1 MDLPYC
7 ISGTDKLGSWV
18 IEDSG
23 EIPQMITD
31 TAKGING
38 SIAYIFES
46 YERTIKIEFRSE
58 SALTSF
64 MNTLKANKGV
74 FTYDTKDY
82 LVQNISLIEFFP
94 SSVPVFTYSLTLYR
108 DGYS

>member
-1 MDLPYC
+1 MNLPYC
-7 ISGTDKLGSWV
+7 IAGSEKLGSWV
-18 IEDSG
+18 IEDSE

-31 TAKGING
+31 IAKGING

-46 YERTIKIEFRSE
+46 YERKIKIEFRSE
-58 SALTSF
+58 PTLISF

-82 LVQNISLIEFFP
+82 LVQDISMLEFFP
-94 SSVPVFTYSLTLYR
+94 SETPVFTYQLTLYR

>member
-23 EIPQMITD
+23 EILQMVTNV
-31 TAKGING
+31 AKGING
-38 SIAYIFES
+38 SIADIFES

-58 SALTSF
+58 PSLTSF
-64 MNTLKANKGV
+64 MSTLKANKDT
-74 FTYDTKDY
+74 FNYDFKDY
-82 LVQNISLIEFFP
+82 LVQDISLIEFFP
-94 SSVPVFTYSLTLYR
+94 SSVPVFTYQLTLYR

>member
-18 IEDSG
+18 IEDSE
-23 EIPQMITD
+23 EIPQMITNV
-31 TAKGING
+31 AKGING
-38 SIAYIFES
+38 SIADIFES
-46 YERTIKIEFRSE
+46 YERIIKIEFRSKPV
-58 SALTSF
+58 LISF
-64 MNTLKANKGV
+64 MSTLKTNKGV
-74 FTYDTKDY
+74 FNYDFKDY

-94 SSVPVFTYSLTLYR
+94 SSIPVYTYQLTLYR

>member
-1 MDLPYC
+1 MNLPYC
-7 ISGTDKLGSWV
+7 ISGTEKLGSWV
-18 IEDSG
+18 IEDSE

-31 TAKGING
+31 IAKGING

-46 YERTIKIEFRSE
+46 YERKIKIEFRSE
-58 SALTSF
+58 PALISF

-82 LVQNISLIEFFP
+82 LVQDISMLEFFP
-94 SSVPVFTYSLTLYR
+94 SETPVFTYQLTLYR